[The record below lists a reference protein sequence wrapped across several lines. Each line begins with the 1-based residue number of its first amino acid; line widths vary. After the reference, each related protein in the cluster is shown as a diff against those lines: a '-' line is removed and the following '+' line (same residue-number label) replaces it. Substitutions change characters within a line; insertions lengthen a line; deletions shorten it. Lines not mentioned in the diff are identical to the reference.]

1 MVLIIVSDIVS
12 LQDRGK
18 YQGINE
24 AIIAISNGVG
34 PVLGGAFS
42 QYTTWRWAF
51 WINLPLSGI
60 AIVVSIWL
68 LPLKGVQGNAMEKLK
83 KIDYVGSALT
93 ILGSVLL
100 LVHYIHSYHCTP
112 WLTSTIR
119 LARP

>member
-68 LPLKGVQGNAMEKLK
+68 LPLKGVQGNATEKLK

-100 LVHYIHSYHCTP
+100 LVHVIHSYHYTP
-112 WLTSTIR
+112 WLT
-119 LARP
+119 